1 MTKIDFFGS
10 CVSRDVFNF
19 CHESSLKVG
28 TYIARTSLFS
38 LFYTPLAYDD
48 VNMDLSSNFQKRM
61 VENDMFKTTFSK
73 LKLSDSSYI
82 AVYFG

>member
-1 MTKIDFFGS
+1 MTKIDVFGG

-38 LFYTPLAYDD
+38 FFYTLLAYDD
-48 VNMDLSSNFQKRM
+48 VNIDLSFQ
-61 VENDMFKTTFSK
+61 FSETNGRK
-73 LKLSDSSYI
+73 
-82 AVYFG
+82 